1 MLRTLVGTRSRS
13 MQLNF
18 KCEYCGKEF
27 AKEKTLVVHVCEQ
40 KRRHMSK
47 NERHVQ
53 AGLLTFQRFYEIS
66 QKSKTPKTFEDF
78 ANSSFYNAMVKFGSF
93 LINTA
98 PIYPEMFID
107 FVIRSGVKLDHWCRD
122 ELYETYIAELIKKEP
137 VDGAIQRTIKTM
149 MDWSDENSAPWE
161 HYFQYANLNRA
172 THDIKEGL
180 VSPWLLLNTKSGK
193 DLLQRMN
200 DEQLEIVGPM
210 VDPQFWMRR
219 FKALPADVELIKDVI
234 KEARIL

>member
-1 MLRTLVGTRSRS
+1 

-18 KCEYCGKEF
+18 KCKYCGKEF
-27 AKEKTLVVHVCEQ
+27 AKEKTLAVHVCEQ

-47 NERHVQ
+47 GERHVQ

-66 QKSKTPKTFEDF
+66 QKSTTPKTFDDF
-78 ANSSFYNAMVKFGSF
+78 ANSAFYNAMVKFGSF
-93 LINTA
+93 LINTS

-122 ELYETYIAELIKKEP
+122 ELYETYIADLIKKEP
-137 VDGAIQRTIKTM
+137 ADGAIQRTIKTM
-149 MDWSDENSAPWE
+149 MDWAEENSAQWE
-161 HYFQYANLNRA
+161 HYFQYVNLNRA

-180 VSPWLLLNTKSGK
+180 ISPWLLLNSKSGK
-193 DLLQRMN
+193 EMLQRMN

-210 VDPQFWMRR
+210 IDPQLCMRR